1 MKYLSVLI
9 LIALIFIMLPG
20 ENTPEYDDLVE
31 HRVSEG
37 DTLWNYINHID
48 GRENFNGHQL
58 IELVKEINNI
68 PELYPG
74 MVISIPKEVY

>member
-1 MKYLSVLI
+1 MKYFLVLI
-9 LIALIFIMLPG
+9 LIALVFVMLPG

-31 HRVSEG
+31 YRVSEG
-37 DTLWNYINHID
+37 DTLWNYINMID

-58 IELVKEINNI
+58 ISLVKEINDI

-74 MVISIPKEVY
+74 MVISVPKEVY